1 MIFIYI
7 IINIFCDKMQNNN
20 LQNELLFPNYTL
32 FNVSNVPSVSL
43 NQFSGAGVLNG
54 INGKI
59 IEGLDNNIPANTLNS
74 IVQQSLDIS
83 NNINNLYVE
92 MQKNMEND
100 ILDENGNLTSKGR
113 LVDVARQDTQIMLIQ
128 QNTLYMLGTIT
139 IATLLITSIML
150 SK

>member
-1 MIFIYI
+1 
-7 IINIFCDKMQNNN
+7 MQNNN

-32 FNVSNVPSVSL
+32 FNVSDVPSISF
-43 NQFSGAGVLNG
+43 NPFSGSTGLNG

-74 IVQQSLDIS
+74 IVRQSLDIS
-83 NNINNLYVE
+83 NNINDLYIK

-100 ILDENGNLTSKGR
+100 ILDEHGNLTSKGR

-128 QNTLYMLGTIT
+128 QNTLYMVGTIT
-139 IATLLITSIML
+139 IATLLITSILL